1 MRLVRLALRC
11 VAVTILVPFALVA
24 MALCGCGP
32 KCPKCP
38 LPIAPPPVV
47 VVKSPP
53 PCTLPALPDPLPQLG
68 VPDPQRD
75 GYFVP
80 RQSWALLGGYQ
91 QGVRD
96 WIVAAAGCLTAGRLA
111 P

>member
-1 MRLVRLALRC
+1 MTRATRISFTGW
-11 VAVTILVPFALVA
+11 AVVIAVILVVWMVVTAA
-24 MALCGCGP
+24 GCCP
-32 KCPKCP
+32 KPPKCP
-38 LPIAPPPVV
+38 LPPPPVV

-53 PCTLPALPDPLPQLG
+53 PCVLPALPDPLPQIG
-68 VPDPQRD
+68 VPDAPRD

-91 QGVRD
+91 AEIRS
-96 WIVAAAGCLTAGRLA
+96 WIVAAAGCLTAGRHA